1 MAAARNLHSSVGLM
15 AVTSVGLLL
24 ETSVQ
29 SSVWRYHKYALISK
43 HTLRLQIINVSAWE
57 FDELDVVEA
66 HRMKATYESNY
77 N

>member
-43 HTLRLQIINVSAWE
+43 HTLRLQIINVSA
-57 FDELDVVEA
+57 
-66 HRMKATYESNY
+66 
-77 N
+77 